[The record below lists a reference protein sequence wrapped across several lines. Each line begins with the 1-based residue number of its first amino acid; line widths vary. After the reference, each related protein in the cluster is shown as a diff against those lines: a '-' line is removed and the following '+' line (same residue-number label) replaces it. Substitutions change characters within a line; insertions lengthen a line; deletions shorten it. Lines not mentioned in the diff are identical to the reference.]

1 LNHDL
6 CLLYHALIFQCE
18 IILHRCFFSEWIR
31 KSALCSSK
39 PNIICVF
46 INFLVNKF
54 RLFSIVVIQLD
65 LNRSENK
72 PITSG
77 EFQIYY
83 ALFQGDR
90 RKQHIWCHCK
100 VLHVFRNVWCWFR
113 YCVLL
118 SVNRYMLYPSSYH
131 LTVWYAQLCYW
142 FFYLLTYIVLH
153 FRIKSIHLISWTLSM
168 WPSLFRDTD
177 WNADIDRFIYKCM
190 CIYIVWYISVHFW
203 YRPAYICA
211 FI

>member
-1 LNHDL
+1 MWNYFTS
-6 CLLYHALIFQCE
+6 LLL
-18 IILHRCFFSEWIR
+18 FSEWIR

-54 RLFSIVVIQLD
+54 RLFSIVVIQLN

-131 LTVWYAQLCYW
+131 LAVYAQLCYW

-177 WNADIDRFIYKCM
+177 WNADIDRFIY
-190 CIYIVWYISVHFW
+190 VHL
-203 YRPAYICA
+203 YCVVYICA
-211 FI
+211 FLI